1 VKIGSFLT
9 RFIFPVCF
17 LLWGCA
23 VGPNY
28 KRPNVNAPTAF
39 RASSGT
45 DQQASLADLPWWD
58 LFHDETLKGLVKSS
72 LSNNYDL
79 AAAVARVEQA
89 RQLSAQAR
97 SEYFPQFDY
106 LSVTSYGHN
115 QFINSPSSNLPGAQG
130 FFLGIA
136 RATWEADV
144 WGRIRRTNEA
154 ARAQYLATEEAR
166 RGVMLTLAS
175 DASQAYFEL
184 LGLRYQLEIAKET
197 AESYTKTVKLFSER
211 EDGGIG
217 NALQTSS
224 ASADLATAA
233 ASIPELERVIAIKEN
248 QISVLTGQNP
258 GIIDTKVKLLD
269 EVIPLEVPAGL
280 PSALLERRPDVLSAA
295 QTVRSAN
302 AQIGIA
308 EAVFF
313 PSIGLTTFFGKL
325 STPLSELSSGNTNA
339 WSIASPVAGPIFH
352 AGGLKA
358 QKRQAIAHWEE
369 ARAQYLQTAL
379 SAFRDVSDA
388 LISRENYDNTR
399 AQQIQAVQANQEAV
413 RLVRMRYIEGL
424 SSYLEVLDALQRL
437 YPAQLSLAQTEI
449 NRRLVVVQLYKA
461 LGGGWNLTDEQ
472 FKAAGSLP
480 GGQTPRAGDLNSK
493 D

>member
-1 VKIGSFLT
+1 
-9 RFIFPVCF
+9 
-17 LLWGCA
+17 
-23 VGPNY
+23 
-28 KRPNVNAPTAF
+28 
-39 RASSGT
+39 
-45 DQQASLADLPWWD
+45 LPWWN
-58 LFHDETLKGLVKSS
+58 LFQDETLKGLVKSS
-72 LSNNYDL
+72 LANNYDL

-97 SEYFPQFDY
+97 SEYFPQLDY

-154 ARAQYLATEEAR
+154 ARAQYLATEEGR
-166 RGVMLTLAS
+166 RGVMLTLTS
-175 DASQAYFEL
+175 EVSQAYFEL

-197 AESYTKTVKLFSER
+197 TESYTRTVKLFSKR
-211 EDGGIG
+211 EDEGIG

-233 ASIPELERVIAIKEN
+233 ASIPELERLVALKEN

-258 GIIDTKVKLLD
+258 GTIESKTKLLD
-269 EVIPLEVPAGL
+269 DVIPLEVPAGL
-280 PSALLERRPDVLSAA
+280 PSALLERRPDVLSAE

-308 EAVFF
+308 QSVFF
-313 PSIGLTTFFGKL
+313 PAIGLTTFFGKL

-339 WSIASPVAGPIFH
+339 WSVASPVAGPIFH

-369 ARAQYLQTAL
+369 ARAQYLQTTL

-388 LISRENYDNTR
+388 LISRENYDNIR
-399 AQQIQAVQANQEAV
+399 AQQIQAVQENQEAV

-424 SSYLEVLDALQRL
+424 SNYLEVLDALQRL
-437 YPAQLSLAQTEI
+437 YPAQLALAQTEV

-472 FKAAGSLP
+472 FMTAGPLRGAQS
-480 GGQTPRAGDLNSK
+480 PRAGNLNSRN
-493 D
+493 

>member
-1 VKIGSFLT
+1 VKIASFLPS
-9 RFIFPVCF
+9 FLFPVSLF
-17 LLWGCA
+17 LSGCA

-28 KRPNVNAPTAF
+28 KRPNVNAPNAF
-39 RASSGT
+39 RASSRT
-45 DQQASLADLPWWD
+45 VQQASLADLPWWD
-58 LFHDETLKGLVKSS
+58 LFQDETLKGLVKSS
-72 LSNNYDL
+72 LANNYDL

-97 SEYFPQFDY
+97 SEYFPHLDY

-115 QFINSPSSNLPGAQG
+115 QFVNSPSSNLPGAQG

-136 RATWEADV
+136 RATWEADI
-144 WGRIRRTNEA
+144 WGRIRRANEA

-175 DASQAYFEL
+175 EVSQAYFEL
-184 LGLRYQLEIAKET
+184 LGLRYQLDIAKET
-197 AESYTKTVKLFSER
+197 TESYTTTVKLFSER
-211 EDGGIG
+211 QDGGIG

-224 ASADLATAA
+224 ASADLAAAA
-233 ASIPELERVIAIKEN
+233 ASIPELERLIALKEN

-258 GIIDTKVKLLD
+258 GTVETKTKLLD
-269 EVIPLEVPAGL
+269 EVIPLEVPPGL

-308 EAVFF
+308 QSVFF

-388 LISRENYDNTR
+388 LISREDYDNIR
-399 AQQIQAVQANQEAV
+399 AQQIHAVQANQEAV

-437 YPAQLSLAQTEI
+437 YPAQLSLAQTEV

-472 FKAAGSLP
+472 FKTAA
-480 GGQTPRAGDLNSK
+480 RN
-493 D
+493 